1 MRNSSIREREN
12 NRMFRQLQI
21 FMYQQYTTQIHASN
35 LSLPLTPICL
45 LRMNEIHQHASFL
58 LIRNIFNPLGNEISA
73 RTHSSNSQE
82 DIIRQEICSQPLP
95 KQISKSLSLHGVGS
109 FYCKHDLINVS
120 ISDFLFQIKTV
131 DTLKIPILLQA
142 GG

>member
-1 MRNSSIREREN
+1 MRNSSKNII
-12 NRMFRQLQI
+12 MFRQLQI
-21 FMYQQYTTQIHASN
+21 FMYQQSITQIHACY

-58 LIRNIFNPLGNEISA
+58 LIRNIFDSLGNEISA

-95 KQISKSLSLHGVGS
+95 KQISKSLSLHGDC
-109 FYCKHDLINVS
+109 F
-120 ISDFLFQIKTV
+120 FEIKTV
-131 DTLKIPILLQA
+131 DTLKICRLSPSWWIVPR
-142 GG
+142 

>member
-1 MRNSSIREREN
+1 MRISSIREREN
-12 NRMFRQLQI
+12 IKMFRLQI
-21 FMYQQYTTQIHASN
+21 FMYQQSITQIHACY

-73 RTHSSNSQE
+73 QTHSSNNQE

-95 KQISKSLSLHGVGS
+95 KQITKSL
-109 FYCKHDLINVS
+109 
-120 ISDFLFQIKTV
+120 T
-131 DTLKIPILLQA
+131 P
-142 GG
+142 